1 MKIGLMIKTLFR
13 RRASIERAE
22 ERAALG
28 QAERAARAAR
38 DVDREGAGIRSRRY

>member
-13 RRASIERAE
+13 RKTSIERAE
-22 ERAALG
+22 QHAALG

-38 DVDREGAGIRSRRY
+38 DVEREGAGIRSRRY